1 MDALT
6 KRILL
11 AALVAFFIVPAMA
24 IADITYRWT
33 DEGGEVHYRPTPP
46 TDPDQPFVMLR
57 DGQVVERYAG
67 LERPEIP
74 ESEFAEE
81 RRLEEE
87 QRKRD
92 ALLLVQF
99 QSLEDIDEAMEA
111 QLAPI
116 QQDYK
121 LIDGTYVSLQKSLFD
136 QIRVAADRQRAGLPV
151 SQYELDQ
158 VMSIRARMNENR
170 HSRSLSQ
177 AREDR
182 IREEHDEKRERFVII
197 LKEQERS

>member
-6 KRILL
+6 KRILFATL
-11 AALVAFFIVPAMA
+11 AAMVLCTGVAV
-24 IADITYRWT
+24 ADVSYRWT
-33 DEGGEVHYRPTPP
+33 DSEGEVHYRPTPP
-46 TDPDQPFVMLR
+46 TDPDQPYALLR
-57 DGQVVERYAG
+57 DGQVIQRFAG
-67 LERPEIP
+67 LERPEVP
-74 ESEFAEE
+74 ESEFAEQ

-99 QSLEDIDEAMEA
+99 RTLEDIDAAMEA

-121 LIDGTYVSLQKSLFD
+121 LIDGAYASLQKSLFQ
-136 QIRVAADRQRAGLPV
+136 QIEVAANRQRAGLPV
-151 SQYELDQ
+151 SQYELEQ
-158 VMSIRARMNENR
+158 VTGIRERMNENR
-170 HSRSLSQ
+170 DSRSLSM

-182 IREEHDEKRERFVII
+182 IRQEHDEKRERFVVI
-197 LKEQERS
+197 LKEKDSS

>member
-11 AALVAFFIVPAMA
+11 AALVVIFLVPAVA
-24 IADITYRWT
+24 VADISYRWT
-33 DEGGEVHYRPTPP
+33 DEAGEVHYRPTPP
-46 TDPDQPFVMLR
+46 TDPDQPYVMLR

-99 QSLEDIDEAMEA
+99 RSLDDIDEAMEA

-121 LIDGTYVSLQKSLFD
+121 LIDGTYASLQKSLFD
-136 QIRVAADRQRAGLPV
+136 QIEVAANRQRAGLPV

-158 VMSIRARMNENR
+158 VMGIRERMNENR
-170 HSRSLSQ
+170 YTRSLSQ

-182 IREEHDEKRERFVII
+182 IRKEHEEKRERFLII
-197 LKEQERS
+197 VKERENS

>member
-11 AALVAFFIVPAMA
+11 ATLATFLLCPGVVL
-24 IADITYRWT
+24 ADVSYRWT
-33 DEGGEVHYRPTPP
+33 DEAGEVHYRPTPP

-57 DGQVVERYAG
+57 DGQVVERFNG
-67 LERPEIP
+67 LERPEVP

-81 RRLEEE
+81 RRLQEE

-99 QSLEDIDEAMEA
+99 KTLADIDEAMEA

-121 LIDGTYVSLQKSLFD
+121 LIDGTYASLQNSLFQ
-136 QIRVAADRQRAGLPV
+136 QIEVAANRQRAGLPV

-158 VMSIRARMNENR
+158 VMGIRQRMDENR
-170 HSRSLSQ
+170 RSRSLSE
-177 AREDR
+177 AREVR
-182 IREEHDEKRERFVII
+182 IREEHDEKRERFVVIQ
-197 LKEQERS
+197 KAQDSS